1 MVSNREYI
9 QNLMDFQNH
18 YCISKA
24 HFFASL
30 HTQTI
35 LESNHPLPI
44 YTLAYRT
51 MNLYFSAQTHKQV
64 ACSAKSPGS
73 KLFDFVVSS
82 YLLFF
87 FFSSLSGTSKPP
99 YPYFFPFHL
108 YFLYQIFQTPS
119 NYVMFQSKCQTYP
132 QFHGVFHKTESRCHS
147 NHPREIINCI

>member
-30 HTQTI
+30 YTQTI

-51 MNLYFSAQTHKQV
+51 MNLYFSAQRHKQV
-64 ACSAKSPGS
+64 ACSAKPPGS

-99 YPYFFPFHL
+99 YPYFFPL
-108 YFLYQIFQTPS
+108 SPLLLLPDIS
-119 NYVMFQSKCQTYP
+119 NPIKLCNVSIKMLDLSIVP
-132 QFHGVFHKTESRCHS
+132 RCIS
-147 NHPREIINCI
+147 QNCIQMS